1 MSREALLESLSAV
14 MDNEADEFET
24 RRVLAEVSKDPELR
38 ATWSRY
44 AMVSAVIRGEPMM
57 PNLDIARGVTST
69 LERDEVAAAPA
80 APAAAPVAS
89 RRWSGW
95 SGIGRVAVA
104 ASVTFAVLAGVR
116 MYNQS
121 DVSTQGLAQQTPSQL
136 SVPQPARSPAV
147 LASFSEEST
156 KANAN
161 SKADQ
166 PAAGDQQ
173 ETPAQR

>member
-24 RRVLAEVSKDPELR
+24 RRVIAEVSKDPELR

-57 PNLDIARGVTST
+57 PLLDIAKDVTTT
-69 LERDEVAAAPA
+69 LERDDAAAAPA
-80 APAAAPVAS
+80 APVAAQAS
-89 RRWSGW
+89 KGRWS
-95 SGIGRVAVA
+95 SLGRVAVA

-121 DVSTQGLAQQTPSQL
+121 DVSTQGLAQQAPSQL
-136 SVPQPARSPAV
+136 TVPQPARSPAV
-147 LASFSEEST
+147 LASFSEESS
-156 KANAN
+156 KA
-161 SKADQ
+161 KADQ
-166 PAAGDQQ
+166 PAVGEKQ
-173 ETPAQR
+173 EAPAQR

>member
-24 RRVLAEVSKDPELR
+24 RRVIAEVSKDPELR

-57 PNLDIARGVTST
+57 PNLDIAKGVTTT

-80 APAAAPVAS
+80 APVAAQVGKG
-89 RRWSGW
+89 RWS
-95 SGIGRVAVA
+95 SLGRVAVA

-121 DVSTQGLAQQTPSQL
+121 DVSTQGLAQQAPSQL
-136 SVPQPARSPAV
+136 TVPQPARSPAV

-156 KANAN
+156 KANAEA
-161 SKADQ
+161 KADQ
-166 PAAGDQQ
+166 PAAGEKQDV
-173 ETPAQR
+173 PAPR

>member
-69 LERDEVAAAPA
+69 LERDEVAAASA
-80 APAAAPVAS
+80 APAVAPVAS
-89 RRWSGW
+89 RRWSG
-95 SGIGRVAVA
+95 IGRIAVA

-116 MYNQS
+116 MYNQA

-156 KANAN
+156 KANADR
-161 SKADQ
+161 KADQ
-166 PAAGDQQ
+166 PAVGDQQ

>member
-24 RRVLAEVSKDPELR
+24 RRVIAEVSKDPELR

-44 AMVSAVIRGEPMM
+44 AMVSAVIRGEPML
-57 PNLDIARGVTST
+57 PNLDIAKGVTTT
-69 LERDEVAAAPA
+69 LERDEVAAVPV
-80 APAAAPVAS
+80 AAPVAAQAS
-89 RRWSGW
+89 KGRWS
-95 SGIGRVAVA
+95 SLGRVAVA

-121 DVSTQGLAQQTPSQL
+121 DVSTQGLAQQAPSQL
-136 SVPQPARSPAV
+136 TVPQPARSPAV

-156 KANAN
+156 KANAEV
-161 SKADQ
+161 KADK
-166 PAAGDQQ
+166 PAAGEKQDA
-173 ETPAQR
+173 PAQR